1 MLGMNLCGLFNLS
14 VSYGYT
20 SNVSRTVLE
29 RLGVPAEAAKAPLPG
44 LQLLS
49 AVCVGGEFMSICQ
62 VFKWS
67 FYLHKIIN
75 NALYLYTLSW
85 SITVTFS
92 AQKLSVQLQICLE

>member
-1 MLGMNLCGLFNLS
+1 MLLGMNLCGLFNLS

-49 AVCVGGEFMSICQ
+49 AVCVCVGGGIYVYLS
-62 VFKWS
+62 S
-67 FYLHKIIN
+67 F
-75 NALYLYTLSW
+75 
-85 SITVTFS
+85 
-92 AQKLSVQLQICLE
+92 

>member
-1 MLGMNLCGLFNLS
+1 MYLGLYL
-14 VSYGYT
+14 
-20 SNVSRTVLE
+20 NVSVFPLRQPKL
-29 RLGVPAEAAKAPLPG
+29 RYLGYSCYPPC
-44 LQLLS
+44 
-49 AVCVGGEFMSICQ
+49 VCGGEFMSICQ

>member
-49 AVCVGGEFMSICQ
+49 AVCVWGGNLCLFVKFLNGLFI
-62 VFKWS
+62 F
-67 FYLHKIIN
+67 I
-75 NALYLYTLSW
+75 
-85 SITVTFS
+85 
-92 AQKLSVQLQICLE
+92 KL

>member
-1 MLGMNLCGLFNLS
+1 MLLGMNLCGLFNLS

-49 AVCVGGEFMSICQ
+49 AVCVCVCVWGGGEFTSICQ

-92 AQKLSVQLQICLE
+92 AQS